1 MSERKK
7 LAKMMNNNQIS
18 RGNFP
23 SNSNSSPPRKEL
35 VGKIIDKKPK
45 KVYDKT
51 SPFLGNT
58 YFKLKTLSENEEK
71 KNLFVYANVVSEEIF
86 NHLEESDCIDK
97 RYLFF
102 CEKKGK
108 RLILHNL
115 RELNHYD

>member
-1 MSERKK
+1 
-7 LAKMMNNNQIS
+7 MMMKNNQIS
-18 RGNFP
+18 RENFSP
-23 SNSNSSPPRKEL
+23 NSNSSPPLKEL

-58 YFKLKTLSENEEK
+58 YFKLKTLSETEEK
-71 KNLFVYANVVSEEIF
+71 KNLFVYANIVSKEIF
-86 NHLEESDCIDK
+86 SHLEKSDCIDK
-97 RYLFF
+97 RYLFT

-115 RELNHYD
+115 REL